1 MTDFSH
7 RLVRWYQ
14 VHKRELPWREHRN
27 PYAIWLSEVLLQQ
40 TRVEQGTP
48 YFLRF
53 VERFP
58 TVEVLAT
65 AQLDD
70 LLQVWQG
77 LGYYARARNLH
88 AAAKI
93 VANEWDGQWKTEV
106 ADWRAL
112 PGVGPYTAGAIA
124 SIAFGTRAA
133 AVDGNVYRVL
143 SRWAGIETAVD
154 QPEGQKALWGLA
166 ESLLPAGDC
175 GDHTQA
181 LMELGSLVCSPKQ
194 PKCGECPIAADCAV
208 AFQPDKAEL
217 LPVKLSKTKVLE
229 EHWHRLFVVRDGQF
243 LCGKRPITGIWPGL
257 MDLPQPSDLGK
268 AEVEIEAGSAGKPV
282 EHRLSHRRL
291 WIHFHHLDARELT
304 FQTKGFEWV
313 ALDNW
318 EDHAWPVPV
327 GRWLKKNS
335 TFDFDNSTYLLF

>member
-7 RLVRWYQ
+7 RLVRWYRA
-14 VHKRELPWREHRN
+14 HKRELPWREHRN

-53 VERFP
+53 VDRFP
-58 TVEVLAT
+58 TVEDLAT
-65 AQLDD
+65 AELDD

-93 VANEWDGQWKTEV
+93 VANEWNGQWKTEV

-112 PGVGPYTAGAIA
+112 PGIGPYTAGAIA

-143 SRWAGIETAVD
+143 SRWAEVESPID
-154 QPEGQKALWGLA
+154 KPEGQKALWHLA
-166 ESLLPAGDC
+166 ESVLPDGDC
-175 GDHTQA
+175 GEHTQA
-181 LMELGSLVCSPKQ
+181 LMELGSLVCTPKQ
-194 PKCGECPIAADCAV
+194 PKCGACPIAADCAV
-208 AFQPDKAEL
+208 AFQPNKAEL
-217 LPVKLSKTKVLE
+217 LPVKVGKTKVLE
-229 EHWHRLFVVRDGQF
+229 EHWHRLFVVRDGLF
-243 LCGKRPITGIWPGL
+243 LCVKRPVSGIWPGL
-257 MDLPQPSDLGK
+257 MDLPQPQNLGMQPAQMEAWS
-268 AEVEIEAGSAGKPV
+268 AEKPV

-291 WIHFHHLDARELT
+291 WIHFYRLDGCDLT
-304 FQTKGFEWV
+304 DQPNGFEWV
-313 ALDNW
+313 ALDHW
-318 EDHAWPVPV
+318 EDLAWPVPV
-327 GRWLKKNS
+327 GRWLEKNS
-335 TFDFDNSTYLLF
+335 TFGT

>member
-58 TVEVLAT
+58 TVEDLAT

-93 VANEWDGQWKTEV
+93 VANEWNGQWKTEV

-124 SIAFGTRAA
+124 SIAFAP
-133 AVDGNVYRVL
+133 L
-143 SRWAGIETAVD
+143 
-154 QPEGQKALWGLA
+154 
-166 ESLLPAGDC
+166 
-175 GDHTQA
+175 QA
-181 LMELGSLVCSPKQ
+181 
-194 PKCGECPIAADCAV
+194 
-208 AFQPDKAEL
+208 
-217 LPVKLSKTKVLE
+217 
-229 EHWHRLFVVRDGQF
+229 
-243 LCGKRPITGIWPGL
+243 
-257 MDLPQPSDLGK
+257 
-268 AEVEIEAGSAGKPV
+268 
-282 EHRLSHRRL
+282 
-291 WIHFHHLDARELT
+291 
-304 FQTKGFEWV
+304 
-313 ALDNW
+313 
-318 EDHAWPVPV
+318 
-327 GRWLKKNS
+327 
-335 TFDFDNSTYLLF
+335 

>member
-58 TVEVLAT
+58 TVEDLAS

-93 VANEWDGQWKTEV
+93 VANEWGGVWKTEV
-106 ADWRAL
+106 DDWRAL

-133 AVDGNVYRVL
+133 AVDGNVNRVL
-143 SRWAGIETAVD
+143 SRWAEIEAPID
-154 QPEGQKALWGLA
+154 KPEGHQALWELA
-166 ESLLPAGDC
+166 DSLLPTGDC

-181 LMELGSLVCSPKQ
+181 LMELGSLVCTPKQ
-194 PKCGECPIAADCAV
+194 PKCGECPVSADCAV
-208 AFQPDKAEL
+208 AFQSNKAEM
-217 LPVKLSKTKVLE
+217 LPVKLGKTKVLE
-229 EHWHRLFVVRDGQF
+229 EHWHRLFVVRDGYF
-243 LCGKRPITGIWPGL
+243 LCGKRPVSGIWPGL
-257 MDLPQPSDLGK
+257 MDLPEPRDLGTPE
-268 AEVEIEAGSAGKPV
+268 AEIKTWSAGSPV

-291 WIHFHHLDARELT
+291 WIHFYRMDARDLT
-304 FQTKGFEWV
+304 IQPDGFEWV
-313 ALDNW
+313 AQGNW
-318 EDHAWPVPV
+318 EDLAWPVPV

-335 TFDFDNSTYLLF
+335 IFD

>member
-7 RLVRWYQ
+7 RLVRWYRA
-14 VHKRELPWREHRN
+14 HKRELPWREHRN

-58 TVEVLAT
+58 TVEDLAS
-65 AQLDD
+65 AELDD

-93 VANEWDGQWKTEV
+93 VANEWNGQWKTEV

-143 SRWAGIETAVD
+143 SRWAEVESPID
-154 QPEGQKALWGLA
+154 KPQGQKALWHLA
-166 ESLLPAGDC
+166 ESVLPDGDC
-175 GDHTQA
+175 GEHTQS
-181 LMELGSLVCSPKQ
+181 LMELGSLVCTPKQ
-194 PKCGECPIAADCAV
+194 PKCGACPLSADCAV
-208 AFQPDKAEL
+208 AFQPNKAEL
-217 LPVKLSKTKVLE
+217 LPVKVGKTKVLE
-229 EHWHRLFVVRDGQF
+229 EHWHRLFVVRDGLF
-243 LCGKRPITGIWPGL
+243 LCGKRPISGIWPGL
-257 MDLPQPSDLGK
+257 MDLPQPSDFGLLE
-268 AEVEIEAGSAGKPV
+268 AEIQARSAGSPV
-282 EHRLSHRRL
+282 EHRLSHRKLWMHFYRL
-291 WIHFHHLDARELT
+291 EAHNLNTQPDG
-304 FQTKGFEWV
+304 FQWV
-313 ALDNW
+313 ALDQW
-318 EDHAWPVPV
+318 EDLAWPVPV

-335 TFDFDNSTYLLF
+335 TFGSINTTQLLF

>member
-14 VHKRELPWREHRN
+14 AHKRELPWREHRN

-58 TVEVLAT
+58 TVEDLAA

-93 VANEWDGQWKTEV
+93 VANEWDGKWKTDV
-106 ADWRAL
+106 ADWLAL
-112 PGVGPYTAGAIA
+112 PGVGPYTAGAIS

-143 SRWAGIETAVD
+143 SRWAGIEAPVD
-154 QPEGQKALWGLA
+154 KPEGQKAIWSLA
-166 ESLLPAGDC
+166 ELLLPAGDC

-181 LMELGSLVCSPKQ
+181 IMELGSLVCSPKQ
-194 PKCGECPIAADCAV
+194 PKCAECPIAADCSV
-208 AFQPDKAEL
+208 AFQPNKAEM
-217 LPVKLSKTKVLE
+217 LPVKLSKVKVHE
-229 EHWHRLFVVRDGQF
+229 EHWHRILAVRNGQF
-243 LCGKRPITGIWPGL
+243 LCGKRAVTGIWPGL
-257 MDLPQPSDLGK
+257 MDLPQPSDLGNVGAK
-268 AEVEIEAGSAGKPV
+268 LEAEGAGKPV
-282 EHRLSHRRL
+282 EHRLSHRKL
-291 WIHFHHLDARELT
+291 WIHFHHLDARDLT
-304 FQTKGFEWV
+304 GQPEGFEWV
-313 ALDNW
+313 ALADW
-318 EDHAWPVPV
+318 EGLAWPVPL
-327 GRWLKKNS
+327 GKWLKKNS
-335 TFDFDNSTYLLF
+335 TFDSHHSTHLLF